1 LIIGFFILCDLCG
14 LCGEK
19 IKKGSATMAN
29 IVIVGMQ
36 WGDEGKGKIVD
47 LLTEYADVVVRF
59 QGGNNAGHTVV
70 VGEEKIILHLV
81 PSGALYPAKR
91 CLIGNGVVVDPQ
103 VLLKE
108 IEELQQR
115 GHFLKDEQLL
125 LSEDAHVIMP
135 YHRRVDVARE
145 KLKGEKK
152 IGTTGRGIG
161 PSYEDKIGREG
172 IRVGDLLDPETFWEK
187 LHTNLALKNHCLETC
202 LHDQGVKMEEI
213 FQEYSGYAERLGK
226 YVSNTS
232 VFIDREMRKGK
243 HILFEGAQG
252 THLDVDH
259 GTYPFVTSS
268 NTVAGGACTGA
279 GVGPTKIS
287 EVIGVSKAY
296 TTRVGAGPFP
306 TELKNE
312 IGEGIR
318 QRGGEFGATTGR
330 PRRTGWLDIPVL
342 RDAIRLSG
350 ITGIALTKMDV
361 LSEFPTIQVCT
372 AYRYQ
377 GQVLEEVPSAL
388 KALEECEP
396 VYKELPGWGA
406 DLSGAKKIEDLPGPA
421 QDYIRR
427 VEELTETEVMLVS
440 VGQRREE
447 TILRRNPFQKGPG
460 LPKKA

>member
-1 LIIGFFILCDLCG
+1 
-14 LCGEK
+14 
-19 IKKGSATMAN
+19 
-29 IVIVGMQ
+29 
-36 WGDEGKGKIVD
+36 
-47 LLTEYADVVVRF
+47 
-59 QGGNNAGHTVV
+59 
-70 VGEEKIILHLV
+70 
-81 PSGALYPAKR
+81 
-91 CLIGNGVVVDPQ
+91 
-103 VLLKE
+103 
-108 IEELQQR
+108 
-115 GHFLKDEQLL
+115 
-125 LSEDAHVIMP
+125 
-135 YHRRVDVARE
+135 
-145 KLKGEKK
+145 
-152 IGTTGRGIG
+152 
-161 PSYEDKIGREG
+161 
-172 IRVGDLLDPETFWEK
+172 
-187 LHTNLALKNHCLETC
+187 
-202 LHDQGVKMEEI
+202 
-213 FQEYSGYAERLGK
+213 
-226 YVSNTS
+226 
-232 VFIDREMRKGK
+232 
-243 HILFEGAQG
+243 
-252 THLDVDH
+252 
-259 GTYPFVTSS
+259 
-268 NTVAGGACTGA
+268 
-279 GVGPTKIS
+279 
-287 EVIGVSKAY
+287 
-296 TTRVGAGPFP
+296 VGAGPFP

-396 VYKELPGWGA
+396 VYEELPGWGA